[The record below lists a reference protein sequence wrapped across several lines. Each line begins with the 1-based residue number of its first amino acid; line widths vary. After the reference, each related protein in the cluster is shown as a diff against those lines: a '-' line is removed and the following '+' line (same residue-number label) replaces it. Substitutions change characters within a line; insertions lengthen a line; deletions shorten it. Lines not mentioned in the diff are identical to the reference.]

1 MRKTKNFCGR
11 GGTKPQKLALFAPF
25 LTLTLT
31 LTRATLDMLGAERSR
46 TI

>member
-1 MRKTKNFCGR
+1 MTFFKED
-11 GGTKPQKLALFAPF
+11 GTKALKLALFALS

-31 LTRATLDMLGAERSR
+31 LVRATLDMLGAERSR